1 MTNLSKSLG
10 HGGLWLHL
18 IRLLQTRRPGAE
30 TVPDLF
36 APGSIDETFRLLEH
50 RLWLEI
56 AICIDLPCGDSSQ
69 RGIDRFGIEL
79 SLTNGRL
86 HHGVS
91 DGEVKVI
98 ELEVTKD
105 GKAAGKK
112 KKQKASTLNALK
124 RAVFDTLG
132 ISIPKEFGG
141 SNWGEQLSP
150 EQLEYSRQN
159 VLISVVRL
167 TGG

>member
-1 MTNLSKSLG
+1 MTASKAWYAFEITLG

-30 TVPDLF
+30 TVPDLLT
-36 APGSIDETFRLLEH
+36 PGSIDEMFRLLEH

-56 AICIDLPCGDSSQ
+56 AIGIDLACGDSCQ
-69 RGIDRFGIEL
+69 RSIDRFGIEL

-98 ELEVTKD
+98 
-105 GKAAGKK
+105 
-112 KKQKASTLNALK
+112 
-124 RAVFDTLG
+124 
-132 ISIPKEFGG
+132 
-141 SNWGEQLSP
+141 
-150 EQLEYSRQN
+150 
-159 VLISVVRL
+159 
-167 TGG
+167 